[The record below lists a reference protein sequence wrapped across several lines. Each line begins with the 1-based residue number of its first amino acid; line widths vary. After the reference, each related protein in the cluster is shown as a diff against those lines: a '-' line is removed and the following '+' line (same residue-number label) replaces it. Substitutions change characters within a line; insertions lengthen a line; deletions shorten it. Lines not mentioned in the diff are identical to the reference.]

1 MLYWWHLFFEP
12 PRKYWWK
19 AKYSSTA
26 MHRPALKRYVQLLH
40 VGHFRLYDAFVDDQH
55 QAICLE
61 SDCYPGAYV
70 SWDTD
75 SKSIRLFVSLNSVY
89 CLQ

>member
-1 MLYWWHLFFEP
+1 M
-12 PRKYWWK
+12 KSK
-19 AKYSSTA
+19 
-26 MHRPALKRYVQLLH
+26 VQQHCYAQTCIKVLCSIIT
-40 VGHFRLYDAFVDDQH
+40 VGHFRLYDAFADDQH
-55 QAICLE
+55 QVICLE

-89 CLQ
+89 CLQEIKVNINLC